1 MAKYEEPSQE
11 VVELFNKV
19 RKKTSIPVWVIFRVL
34 CNNKQ
39 KGDPVKLFKAN
50 DLVQA
55 LTEGVNFAVVVN
67 EDIFNQLPDNMK
79 ELAFDEVLAGVV
91 VSETDTIS
99 LEKPDF
105 MTYSGVLAK
114 YGDVNVIRLKE
125 SIKSLYDVQKQKEEQ
140 EKSERKSKRKAKE

>member
-11 VVELFNKV
+11 IVELFNKV

-39 KGDPVKLFKAN
+39 KSDPVKLFKAN

-67 EDIFNQLPDNMK
+67 EDIFNQLPDDMK
-79 ELAFDEVLAGVV
+79 ELAFDEALAGVV
-91 VSETDTIS
+91 VSETDAIS
-99 LEKPDF
+99 LQKPDF

-114 YGDVNVIRLKE
+114 YGDANVIRLKE
-125 SIKSLYDVQKQKEEQ
+125 SIKSLYDAQKQKEE
-140 EKSERKSKRKAKE
+140 